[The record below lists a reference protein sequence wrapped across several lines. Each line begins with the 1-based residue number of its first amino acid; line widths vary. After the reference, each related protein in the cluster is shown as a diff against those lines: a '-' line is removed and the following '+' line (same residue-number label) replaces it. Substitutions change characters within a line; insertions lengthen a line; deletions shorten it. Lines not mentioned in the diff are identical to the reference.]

1 MIDLQAPPQAIADAL
16 SEIVRHS
23 SVRAVGELREENG
36 GFHFVVDVAVNLP
49 SRAATGVSAT
59 GVRQV
64 EQIIFYFPRRYPL
77 AGPTLYLR
85 ADFPADLPHINPHKT
100 GGLVPPCV
108 YQGSLND
115 LLHTAGVEAIMDQ
128 AASWLERA
136 ASGQLMNLQQGWE
149 PTRRGDSHAAFQFDA
164 DQMVD
169 DLSQNGTLLAV
180 PAKFVRFE
188 DEVLLSLMQRQTDPQ
203 EFKSVLNGL
212 GGEGRTPVISGDTPV
227 LVAAAAWTEGS
238 AVIFDTYRADTVTD
252 LHSLASR
259 ATELG
264 IDSVA
269 LLNKIQSV
277 LDRSILIASNASKWP
292 WPGDF
297 LIGVVLA
304 AKRPVHLIGSTR
316 DIEFIPYLVWLPRD
330 PAGPILSTARVLP
343 AFHVHSISAKLLART
358 SGHPDVD
365 INQQITLLG
374 CGSLGSK
381 IGLHLGRAGFGRQT
395 VADNEALVPHNLA
408 RHAMI
413 GIGPPNKALQLA
425 GALMALGH
433 TEAEAAPVD
442 VVKCLQGDAV
452 AFSQLVPEK
461 ARLIIDTT
469 ASPQVGSAVT
479 YTPHFE
485 KHPGRLSRSFLYNRG
500 QAVVLLLEGQGRQ
513 PRCDDLLAE
522 LFRLCKHD
530 LLLRAAIKGTSA
542 DLTEVFVGDNCR
554 SITMPMSD
562 SVVSRGAAAVS
573 MQLERWLVRG
583 FPEGGQLAIGFS
595 AADEIGLNW
604 QTFDV
609 GPASVLSASGD
620 GGWSIR
626 VSQRVATAISADA
639 TQWAP
644 LETGGALLGH
654 IDVIGRTISITDLVP
669 APLDSVREEMRFVL
683 GTTGLQEALINAH
696 SDSVGYLHYIG
707 TWHSHPMGGPH
718 SPLDRETLSAIADF
732 APGLPIVS
740 LVWKPDGL
748 VCEVDRRK

>member
-1 MIDLQAPPQAIADAL
+1 MQAPPQAIADAV
-16 SEIVRHS
+16 SEIARHS

-36 GFHFVVDVAVNLP
+36 YFHVPVDFAVNLP
-49 SRAATGVSAT
+49 SRAAAGVSAT

-64 EQIIFYFPRRYPL
+64 EQIFFYFPPRYPL
-77 AGPTLYLR
+77 AGPVLYLR

-100 GGLVPPCV
+100 GRLVPPCV

-115 LLHTAGVEAIMDQ
+115 LLHTAGFEAIMDQ
-128 AASWLERA
+128 AVSWLECA
-136 ASGQLMNLQQGWE
+136 ASGQLMNRQQGWE
-149 PTRRGDSHAAFQFDA
+149 PTRRGDSHTAFQFDA
-164 DQMVD
+164 DQMVT
-169 DLSQNGTLLAV
+169 DLSQDGALVVV
-180 PAKFVRFE
+180 PARFVRLE
-188 DEVLLSLMQRQTDPQ
+188 DEVLLSLMQGKTDPQ
-203 EFKSVLNGL
+203 EFKSTLDRL
-212 GGEGRTPVISGDTPV
+212 GREGRTPFFSGDTPV
-227 LVAAAAWTEGS
+227 LVATAAWCDGS
-238 AVIFDTYRADTVTD
+238 PVIFDTYRADTVTD
-252 LHSLASR
+252 LESLASR
-259 ATELG
+259 AGELG

-269 LLNKIQSV
+269 LLDKIQSV
-277 LDRSILIASNASKWP
+277 LDRSIFVASNASKWP

-304 AKRPVHLIGSTR
+304 VKRPVHLIGSKR
-316 DIEFIPYLVWLPRD
+316 DIEFIPYLVWLPCD
-330 PAGPILSTARVLP
+330 PAGPNLSKARVLP
-343 AFHVHSISAKLLART
+343 AFHVHSFSAKLLART
-358 SGHPDVD
+358 SGHPDAD

-408 RHAMI
+408 RHALI
-413 GIGPPNKALQLA
+413 GVGPPNKALQLA
-425 GALMALGH
+425 VALMALGH
-433 TEAEAAPVD
+433 TETEAAPVD
-442 VVKCLQGDAV
+442 IVQCLQGDAA

-479 YTPHFE
+479 YTPHLE
-485 KHPGRLSRSFLYNRG
+485 GHPGRLSRALLYNRG
-500 QAVVLLLEGQGRQ
+500 QAAVLLLEGRGRQ

-522 LFRLCKHD
+522 LFRLCRHD
-530 LLLRAAIKGTSA
+530 PQLRAAIKGTSA

-583 FPEGGQLAIGFS
+583 FPEVGQVAVGFS

-604 QTFDV
+604 HTFAV
-609 GPASVLSASGD
+609 GPTSVLSASGD
-620 GGWSIR
+620 GGWSVR
-626 VSQRVATAISADA
+626 VSERVTTAITTDA
-639 TQWAP
+639 THWAP
-644 LETGGALLGH
+644 RETGGALLGH
-654 IDVIGRTISITDLVP
+654 IDAIGRTITIADLVP
-669 APLDSVREEMRFVL
+669 APLDSVREETRFVL
-683 GTTGLQEALINAH
+683 GTAGLQEALFNAH
-696 SDSVGYLHYIG
+696 ADSMGYLHYIG

-718 SPLDRETLSAIADF
+718 SPLDRETLSAIAGF

-748 VCEVDRRK
+748 VCEVDRRR